1 MNKHKYSNKEYYFQI
16 LMMGLRMIQGL
27 NLSIDKYYQ
36 AYRFFKPKLDYVR
49 IKNNYLS
56 ACNINLLDN
65 VLEKI
70 I

>member
-1 MNKHKYSNKEYYFQI
+1 
-16 LMMGLRMIQGL
+16 MMGLRLIQGL
-27 NLSIDKYYQ
+27 DLSVDKYHQ
-36 AYRFFKPKLDYVR
+36 AYQFFKPKLDYVR
-49 IKNNYLS
+49 IKNNFLS